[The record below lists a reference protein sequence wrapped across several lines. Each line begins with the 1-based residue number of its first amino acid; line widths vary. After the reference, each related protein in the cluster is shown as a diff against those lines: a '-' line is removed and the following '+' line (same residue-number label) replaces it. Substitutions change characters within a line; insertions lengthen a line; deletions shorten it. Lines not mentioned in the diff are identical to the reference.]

1 MGRHFFSTTIHMV
14 IHHNAQETGINR
26 KISIS
31 YKELAI
37 PQGIAR
43 DINLVASV
51 KMRKLR
57 LPCLL
62 IPIMTLSACSVITTT
77 ASVAGSVVGTTV
89 DVATTA
95 VGTTVDVVT
104 SPVRD

>member
-1 MGRHFFSTTIHMV
+1 MV
-14 IHHNAQETGINR
+14 R
-26 KISIS
+26 KV
-31 YKELAI
+31 LAL
-37 PQGIAR
+37 GVVLAG
-43 DINLVASV
+43 L
-51 KMRKLR
+51 
-57 LPCLL
+57 CLL
-62 IPIMTLSACSVITTT
+62 PACAVITTT